1 MVGNARNRT
10 RTEPV
15 KYSTISLAP
24 RSKGGG
30 IRPVERIAIFIDGAN
45 MFYAQRKMGW
55 HIDYR
60 KVYEF
65 YASQAQVYNAFY
77 YTSVTNP
84 PDTGMEGFLRALTG
98 MGYTVR
104 RKTVK
109 EILDQETG
117 QTIRKA
123 NLDIE
128 IVIDMLTTADL
139 YDRAVLISG
148 DGDFERA
155 VEFLRG
161 RGKRIEG
168 LGVHAMAAY
177 DLVNAMDRYLYLE
190 DLRELVEKPSAAS
203 TGSDEAT
210 STNAA
215 SGDETTPAAAPA
227 ETAAARQRPWAAGN
241 HMSRP
246 HLPIRNNRPHIIPAQ
261 GGRALGRGDAA
272 PLPPS
277 ALSSPGPVGGG
288 IDG

>member
-1 MVGNARNRT
+1 M
-10 RTEPV
+10 
-15 KYSTISLAP
+15 
-24 RSKGGG
+24 
-30 IRPVERIAIFIDGAN
+30 ERIAIFIDGAN

-65 YASQAQVYNAFY
+65 YAAQAQVYNAFY

-84 PDTGMEGFLRALTG
+84 PDAGMEGFLRALTG

-104 RKTVK
+104 RKVVK

-139 YDRAVLISG
+139 YDRAILISG

-161 RGKRIEG
+161 RGKRIDG

-190 DLRELVEKPSAAS
+190 DLRDLVEKPSAATPVS
-203 TGSDEAT
+203 GEEAT
-210 STNAA
+210 PPNDESAA
-215 SGDETTPAAAPA
+215 GTAAAPA
-227 ETAAARQRPWAAGN
+227 AGSGAATPLPTRVRAAALAPA
-241 HMSRP
+241 RP
-246 HLPIRNNRPHIIPAQ
+246 HMPIRTNRPHIIPAQ
-261 GGRALGRGDAA
+261 GGRVVGHHEIA
-272 PLPPS
+272 PL
-277 ALSSPGPVGGG
+277 GPESLGAPAATRGLES
-288 IDG
+288 

>member
-1 MVGNARNRT
+1 M
-10 RTEPV
+10 
-15 KYSTISLAP
+15 
-24 RSKGGG
+24 
-30 IRPVERIAIFIDGAN
+30 ERIAIFIDGAN

-65 YASQAQVYNAFY
+65 YAAQAQVYNAFY

-84 PDTGMEGFLRALTG
+84 PDAGMEGFLRALTG

-104 RKTVK
+104 RKVVK

-139 YDRAVLISG
+139 YDRAILISG

-161 RGKRIEG
+161 RGKRIDG

-190 DLRELVEKPSAAS
+190 DLRELVEKPSAIAAAAAEETLPVEEPTVAS
-203 TGSDEAT
+203 AT
-210 STNAA
+210 PAA
-215 SGDETTPAAAPA
+215 PSSAPAAAPLPVRA
-227 ETAAARQRPWAAGN
+227 RPTSLAAPRPQ
-241 HMSRP
+241 
-246 HLPIRNNRPHIIPAQ
+246 LPIRTNRPHIIPAQ
-261 GGRALGRGDAA
+261 GGRAVGQHDGA
-272 PLPPS
+272 PLRPDTLGAPAAS
-277 ALSSPGPVGGG
+277 RGLDS
-288 IDG
+288 

>member
-1 MVGNARNRT
+1 
-10 RTEPV
+10 
-15 KYSTISLAP
+15 
-24 RSKGGG
+24 
-30 IRPVERIAIFIDGAN
+30 VERIAIFIDGAN

-84 PDTGMEGFLRALTG
+84 LDPGMEGFLRALTG

-104 RKTVK
+104 RKVVK
-109 EILDQETG
+109 EIVDQETG

-139 YDRAVLISG
+139 YDRAILISG

-155 VEFLRG
+155 VEYLRG
-161 RGKRIEG
+161 RGKRIDG

-190 DLRELVEKPSAAS
+190 DLRELVEKPSAA
-203 TGSDEAT
+203 TAANDE
-210 STNAA
+210 
-215 SGDETTPAAAPA
+215 APA
-227 ETAAARQRPWAAGN
+227 EAEQPASATGAAAADGASPLPRARAGAVAS
-241 HMSRP
+241 SRA
-246 HLPIRNNRPHIIPAQ
+246 HLPIRTNRPHIIPAQ
-261 GGRALGRGDAA
+261 GGRLVGRHDALP
-272 PLPPS
+272 PLPAEAMGSPS
-277 ALSSPGPVGGG
+277 ALPRL
-288 IDG
+288 DA

>member
-1 MVGNARNRT
+1 M
-10 RTEPV
+10 
-15 KYSTISLAP
+15 
-24 RSKGGG
+24 
-30 IRPVERIAIFIDGAN
+30 ERIAIFIDGAN

-84 PDTGMEGFLRALTG
+84 PDPGMEGFLRALTG

-104 RKTVK
+104 RKVVK
-109 EILDQETG
+109 EIVDQESG
-117 QTIRKA
+117 QIIRKA

-128 IVIDMLTTADL
+128 IVIDMLTTAAL
-139 YDRAVLISG
+139 YDRAILISG

-161 RGKRIEG
+161 RGKRIDG

-190 DLRELVEKPSAAS
+190 DLRDKVEKPSAMSAP
-203 TGSDEAT
+203 D
-210 STNAA
+210 
-215 SGDETTPAAAPA
+215 DTPSAGADDAPA
-227 ETAAARQRPWAAGN
+227 TGTHGASAAGDASPLVARSVPVSP
-241 HMSRP
+241 SRTP
-246 HLPIRNNRPHIIPAQ
+246 LPIRNNRPHIVPAT
-261 GGRALGRGDAA
+261 GGRALVRHDVLPEAIKA
-272 PLPPS
+272 P
-277 ALSSPGPVGGG
+277 APVTG
-288 IDG
+288 IED

>member
-1 MVGNARNRT
+1 M
-10 RTEPV
+10 
-15 KYSTISLAP
+15 
-24 RSKGGG
+24 
-30 IRPVERIAIFIDGAN
+30 ERIAIFIDGAN

-84 PDTGMEGFLRALTG
+84 MDPGMEGFLRALTG

-104 RKTVK
+104 RKVVK
-109 EILDQETG
+109 EIVDQETG

-155 VEFLRG
+155 VEYLRG

-190 DLRELVEKPSAAS
+190 DLRDLVEKPSPASAGPEEAPTAAGAAGGGTDDAS
-203 TGSDEAT
+203 APGSLPGGGT
-210 STNAA
+210 
-215 SGDETTPAAAPA
+215 AAAPA
-227 ETAAARQRPWAAGN
+227 RPRPVTGSAAVPRSP
-241 HMSRP
+241 
-246 HLPIRNNRPHIIPAQ
+246 LPIRTNRPRIIPTQ
-261 GGRALGRGDAA
+261 GGSLLGRHEPP
-272 PLPPS
+272 PLPPQMLS
-277 ALSSPGPVGGG
+277 APPAQR
-288 IDG
+288 

>member
-1 MVGNARNRT
+1 M
-10 RTEPV
+10 
-15 KYSTISLAP
+15 
-24 RSKGGG
+24 
-30 IRPVERIAIFIDGAN
+30 ERIAIFIDGAN

-84 PDTGMEGFLRALTG
+84 PDPGMEGFLRALTG

-104 RKTVK
+104 RKVVK

-139 YDRAVLISG
+139 YDRAILISG

-161 RGKRIEG
+161 RGKRIDG

-190 DLRELVEKPSAAS
+190 DLRDLVEKPSAA
-203 TGSDEAT
+203 TAV
-210 STNAA
+210 
-215 SGDETTPAAAPA
+215 SGDDTAAEEPAAASA
-227 ETAAARQRPWAAGN
+227 TAGAGAAAAQPLGTGPSASQARARGPLLAP
-241 HMSRP
+241 SRP
-246 HLPIRNNRPHIIPAQ
+246 QLPIRTNRPRIIPAQ
-261 GGRALGRGDAA
+261 GGRVVGAHEVPAIGPEALGTPAATRG
-272 PLPPS
+272 LEN
-277 ALSSPGPVGGG
+277 
-288 IDG
+288 

>member
-1 MVGNARNRT
+1 
-10 RTEPV
+10 
-15 KYSTISLAP
+15 
-24 RSKGGG
+24 
-30 IRPVERIAIFIDGAN
+30 VERIAIFIDGAN

-65 YASQAQVYNAFY
+65 YAAQAQVYNAFY

-84 PDTGMEGFLRALTG
+84 PDAGMEGFLRALTG

-104 RKTVK
+104 RKVVK

-139 YDRAVLISG
+139 YDRAILISG

-161 RGKRIEG
+161 RGKRIDG

-190 DLRELVEKPSAAS
+190 DLRDLVEKPSAA
-203 TGSDEAT
+203 TI
-210 STNAA
+210 A
-215 SGDETTPAAAPA
+215 SGEDQSPVEEAAAA
-227 ETAAARQRPWAAGN
+227 GAAPTGAALDQSPLSPQRTRSAGLAGGRQQ
-241 HMSRP
+241 
-246 HLPIRNNRPHIIPAQ
+246 LPIRTNRPLIIPAQ
-261 GGRALGRGDAA
+261 GGRAVGRHEVLPQVPAEALGGPAA
-272 PLPPS
+272 ARPMDS
-277 ALSSPGPVGGG
+277 
-288 IDG
+288 

>member
-1 MVGNARNRT
+1 M
-10 RTEPV
+10 
-15 KYSTISLAP
+15 
-24 RSKGGG
+24 
-30 IRPVERIAIFIDGAN
+30 ERIAIFIDGAN

-104 RKTVK
+104 RKVVK

-117 QTIRKA
+117 QTIRK
-123 NLDIE
+123 

-139 YDRAVLISG
+139 YDRAILISG

-161 RGKRIEG
+161 RGKRIDG

-190 DLRELVEKPSAAS
+190 DLRELVEKPSAA
-203 TGSDEAT
+203 TATNGDDGSGADEL
-210 STNAA
+210 
-215 SGDETTPAAAPA
+215 PAAGTPQAA
-227 ETAAARQRPWAAGN
+227 LATATAAPLPHRRSTALAANRPQ
-241 HMSRP
+241 
-246 HLPIRNNRPHIIPAQ
+246 LPIRTNRPHIIPAQ
-261 GGRALGRGDAA
+261 GGRAVGHHEVA
-272 PLPPS
+272 PLPPE
-277 ALSSPGPVGGG
+277 AIGSPAASRLES
-288 IDG
+288 

>member
-1 MVGNARNRT
+1 M
-10 RTEPV
+10 
-15 KYSTISLAP
+15 
-24 RSKGGG
+24 
-30 IRPVERIAIFIDGAN
+30 ERIAIFIDGAN

-84 PDTGMEGFLRALTG
+84 PDPGMEGFLRALTG

-104 RKTVK
+104 RKVVK

-117 QTIRKA
+117 QTVRKA

-139 YDRAVLISG
+139 FDRAILISG

-161 RGKRIEG
+161 RGKRIDG

-190 DLRELVEKPSAAS
+190 DLRDVVEKPSAATVLS
-203 TGSDEAT
+203 VD
-210 STNAA
+210 
-215 SGDETTPAAAPA
+215 DAAPA
-227 ETAAARQRPWAAGN
+227 TAEDSAAASAQGSGSVAVALAGARSDTRVAA
-241 HMSRP
+241 SR
-246 HLPIRNNRPHIIPAQ
+246 LPIRTNRPHIIPAQ
-261 GGRALGRGDAA
+261 GGRVVGHHDAPAIPAEALAPPATVRG
-272 PLPPS
+272 
-277 ALSSPGPVGGG
+277 
-288 IDG
+288 IEN

>member
-1 MVGNARNRT
+1 M
-10 RTEPV
+10 
-15 KYSTISLAP
+15 
-24 RSKGGG
+24 
-30 IRPVERIAIFIDGAN
+30 ERIAIFIDGAN

-84 PDTGMEGFLRALTG
+84 PDAGMEGFLRALTG

-104 RKTVK
+104 RKVVK

-128 IVIDMLTTADL
+128 IVIDMLTTAEL

-161 RGKRIEG
+161 RGKRIDG

-190 DLRELVEKPSAAS
+190 DLRELVEKPSAA
-203 TGSDEAT
+203 TPIGGDE
-210 STNAA
+210 SG
-215 SGDETTPAAAPA
+215 SGDDAAVSASTAMPALGAT
-227 ETAAARQRPWAAGN
+227 TAAAQAAHRRSAVAAARPK
-241 HMSRP
+241 
-246 HLPIRNNRPHIIPAQ
+246 LPIRTNRPRIIPAQ
-261 GGRALGRGDAA
+261 GGRAVGHHEVPQIPPDALG
-272 PLPPS
+272 PS
-277 ALSSPGPVGGG
+277 AISRLDS
-288 IDG
+288 

>member
-1 MVGNARNRT
+1 M
-10 RTEPV
+10 
-15 KYSTISLAP
+15 
-24 RSKGGG
+24 
-30 IRPVERIAIFIDGAN
+30 ERIAIFIDGAN

-84 PDTGMEGFLRALTG
+84 PDPGMEGFLRALTG

-104 RKTVK
+104 RKVVK

-128 IVIDMLTTADL
+128 IVIDMLTTAQL
-139 YDRAVLISG
+139 FDRAVLISG

-155 VEFLRG
+155 VEYLRG

-190 DLRELVEKPSAAS
+190 DLRELVEKPSAATIAAEETTAS
-203 TGSDEAT
+203 PSGDA
-210 STNAA
+210 NDAA
-215 SGDETTPAAAPA
+215 SAAGNAPAGPRETTP
-227 ETAAARQRPWAAGN
+227 TRRPWSVGTPIT
-241 HMSRP
+241 RP
-246 HLPIRNNRPHIIPAQ
+246 PLPIRNNRPHIIPAQ
-261 GGRALGRGDAA
+261 GGRALGRTE
-272 PLPPS
+272 PLPVPPE
-277 ALSSPGPVGGG
+277 ALGTPAPVGGIEG
-288 IDG
+288 